1 MGFTK
6 SLCPH
11 FVCLSGLDLD
21 LRLLRMLDDL
31 MRVHGVAPA
40 AKLERLVY
48 ENVDGFRN
56 NISGNDKLDKAKEA
70 GSGSYYE

>member
-1 MGFTK
+1 
-6 SLCPH
+6 
-11 FVCLSGLDLD
+11 
-21 LRLLRMLDDL
+21 

-56 NISGNDKLDKAKEA
+56 NISGGNDKLDKAKEL
-70 GSGSYYE
+70 